1 MTTTGTTQ
9 RPDVDYSPQFNHIA
23 IQTDDVEGTTRWY
36 ENYLGATVQ
45 WTMDTF
51 SDLTTDRLPGIS
63 RLVEV
68 KAGNLRLHVFDR
80 QGNDLSAPQDLQHRF
95 QHLGATVEHAEQ
107 LTYLRERWFEVRDSG
122 DYRWQRDDEP
132 SEIVVDSQ
140 GMQSLYVFDPNGLE
154 FEFVYFPETPQ

>member
-1 MTTTGTTQ
+1 MTTTETTSH
-9 RPDVDYSPQFNHIA
+9 PDVDCSPQFNHIA
-23 IQTDDVEGTTRWY
+23 IQTDDVEGTTLWY

-45 WTMDTF
+45 WSMDTF
-51 SDLTTDRLPGIS
+51 SDLTTARLPGIS
-63 RLVEV
+63 HLVEV

-80 QGNDLSAPQDLQHRF
+80 QGNDLAAPQDLQRRF
-95 QHLGATVEHAEQ
+95 QHLGATVERAEH
-107 LTYLRERWFEVRDSG
+107 LTYLRERWFEVRDTG
-122 DYRWQRDDEP
+122 DYRWVRDDEP